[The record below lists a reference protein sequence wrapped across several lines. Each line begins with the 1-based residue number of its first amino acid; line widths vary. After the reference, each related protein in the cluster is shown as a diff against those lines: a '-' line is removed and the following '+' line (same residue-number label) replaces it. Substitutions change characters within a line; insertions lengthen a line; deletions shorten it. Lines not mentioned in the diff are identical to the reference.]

1 MKRAFGWWTG
11 FSIFAISLIVGL
23 IYISQVTLKLEH
35 QNRMARANATQAEK
49 LRDSLWALDG
59 WMAQILGDEAK
70 RSTGEGWF
78 KPLEGQSVSSPLVQ
92 DEVPLI
98 TFRFESDLEGTNL
111 LVPTATERDYPEVPA
126 AQFEETYS
134 WVADNNLVEI
144 AEVAEVMTCMQI
156 GSPQQVLE
164 NSPELKDLMLQEDLG
179 SESVNTENPSAPS
192 VGERSQ
198 SLRNS
203 VALKARSS
211 RGSNFDANSFNT
223 ILPVEETGVLLP
235 LWRNSS
241 LGRELVLLR
250 KTFSA
255 NQMKIQGCTITWPV
269 LEQELLS
276 LANPIL
282 PGVRLQPLDGP
293 ASSQVEW
300 VGRSLGTIPV
310 GLIAPPVTIS
320 STESI
325 TPARLAL
332 GLTWLAV
339 LGAIGIGFVSLRSS
353 VAFGERRSRFASAVT
368 HELRTPL
375 TTFQLYSEMLAD
387 DMVSEEELRREYLET
402 LRVESQRLSGLVESV
417 LAYSRLEEGREQQRR
432 ESIKISAICDRFESR
447 FERVLSDAGLE
458 LQWSL
463 DAAEETLYTDPE
475 AVGQILVNLIENAA
489 KYASKGHPPQV
500 ELTIRKRGKSNSI
513 DFVVRDHGP
522 GISPESAKRIFEP
535 FDRAGHESGNLPGAG
550 LGLSIARALARD
562 LGGELV
568 LEKPVEATSST
579 ADHPGASFRLTLPI
593 GIS

>member
-1 MKRAFGWWTG
+1 MKLALSWWTG
-11 FSIFAISLIVGL
+11 FSIFAVILIVGL
-23 IYISQVTLKLEH
+23 IYISQVTLRLED

-70 RSTGEGWF
+70 RSTEEGWF
-78 KPLEGQSVSSPLVQ
+78 QPLEGQSVSSPLVQ

-98 TFRFESDLEGTNL
+98 TFRFESDLEGTTL
-111 LVPTATERDYPEVPA
+111 LVPTTTERDYPEVPP

-134 WVADNNLVEI
+134 WVAENNLVEI

-164 NSPELKDLMLQEDLG
+164 NSPELKDFMLPEELK
-179 SESVNTENPSAPS
+179 SESTDKGIPPAPS

-255 NQMKIQGCTITWPV
+255 NRMKIQGCTITWPV

-282 PGVRLQPLDGP
+282 PGVRFQPLDGP

-310 GLIAPPVTIS
+310 GLIAPPVTLES
-320 STESI
+320 ADSI

-432 ESIKISAICDRFESR
+432 ESIMVSAICDRFQTR
-447 FERVLSDAGLE
+447 IERLLTDVGLE
-458 LQWSL
+458 LQL
-463 DAAEETLYTDPE
+463 DVAAPEETLYTDPD
-475 AVGQILVNLIENAA
+475 AVGQILINLIENAP
-489 KYASKGHPPQV
+489 KYAAEGHPPLV
-500 ELTIRKRGKSNSI
+500 ELTIRKRGKVNSV
-513 DFVVRDHGP
+513 DFVVRDYGP
-522 GISPESAKRIFEP
+522 GVSRNSAKRIFEP

-568 LEKPVEATSST
+568 LEKPVEPSPSTS
-579 ADHPGASFRLTLPI
+579 DHPGAVFRLTLPT